1 MSPSLGM
8 KILANFA
15 VEYGSTSVAAW
26 FLHRNWFKENMQQI
40 KVLQRPSASEDA
52 ALQDDGNVLCHR
64 CNMDKPKSSLYT
76 AGASEGLEG
85 FPAFSGCKEVIRR
98 AGGEA

>member
-26 FLHRNWFKENMQQI
+26 FLDPNWLKENMQQI

-52 ALQDDGNVLCHR
+52 ALQDDGNVLCHS
-64 CNMDKPKSSLYT
+64 CNMDKPKSRLYT
-76 AGASEGLEG
+76 AGAGEGLVG
-85 FPAFSGCKEVIRR
+85 ASQHSPVATK
-98 AGGEA
+98 